1 MDSKEM
7 AICKGGKMRQLHKKI
22 LFFIFFVFVIGA
34 GVLIVS
40 KGICSSSDDN
50 TAQKTK
56 YISSEKRNKKY
67 NYPDYAKLAGVPEK
81 YFYTSGV
88 YHSNGDEGNENG
100 GYYIETI
107 QTNSDSA
114 TDYYTNN
121 YIFWE
126 YAICEPDSDG
136 VYGAGLT
143 VVEASGG
150 DIKIGAKKNKSGAY
164 QPIVS
169 IDLTNH
175 GSKEVNPEVIKTA
188 SISETENNKSK
199 RYNDEDVVGNIM
211 SWPIVNLDVDLDT
224 ILELTPIYRNITW
237 GEAGGDSFL
246 SNGTDYENYT
256 VIKKIG
262 AGVNRKG
269 YKKGSKIE
277 IEALTSYA
285 KNGTPKVIYK
295 KGEEERCAS
304 VDYEFDILNS
314 SNEVVLNVYN
324 SFERRYTRE

>member
-1 MDSKEM
+1 
-7 AICKGGKMRQLHKKI
+7 MRNKKI
-22 LFFIFFVFVIGA
+22 IFLILFVVIIG
-34 GVLIVS
+34 GGILIRS
-40 KGICSSSDDN
+40 KGIVSSSN
-50 TAQKTK
+50 HNATQKTK

-81 YFYTSGV
+81 YFYTPGIYRSDGEV
-88 YHSNGDEGNENG
+88 GNDNG

-126 YAICEPDSDG
+126 YAICDPGSDG
-136 VYGAGLT
+136 EYRAGVT
-143 VVEASGG
+143 VVEASDGV
-150 DIKIGAKKNKSGAY
+150 KIGSKQNKSGAY
-164 QPIVS
+164 KPIVS

-199 RYNDEDVVGNIM
+199 KYDDEDIVGNIM
-211 SWPIVNLDVDLDT
+211 CWPIVNLDVDLDT
-224 ILELTPIYRNITW
+224 ILELTPIYHNITW
-237 GEAGGDSFL
+237 GECGGDSFL
-246 SNGTDYENYT
+246 SNGTDYEKYR

-285 KNGTPKVIYK
+285 KNVTPKVIYK
-295 KGEEERCAS
+295 KGNEERCAS

-314 SNEVVLNVYN
+314 SNEVVLSVYK
-324 SFERRYTRE
+324 SFPRRYSRD